1 MAEFWPRSI
10 SFTIP
15 GVPGVQVTAV
25 QNGGAID
32 FTVLD

>member
-1 MAEFWPRSI
+1 MAEFCPRSI

-25 QNGGAID
+25 ENGAIS
-32 FTVLD
+32 TSPWM